1 LIIIHKAILHIL
13 DFNSGLTVFSD
24 QELLVENSVETFL
37 LKHIEKSYA
46 DQNAKKGTFYEDSTF
61 KEQLHLYLK
70 EESTFIDFSKYIVKT
85 VYTAISHSEQL
96 DSADILVCD
105 ITIDD
110 ERKIVVFK
118 CNNHMGFIHQVIQTD
133 EGVKNDIINHYAI
146 MPNLAQK
153 IDEFAF
159 INTADEAIIF
169 VDKKYVMDG
178 NKVSILPE
186 VLLECSQSVSPK
198 ETISLVSKIAKKVAD
213 EYGQDDIV
221 AATAVK
227 SFITETIQ
235 DSPNVEPKEIGREI
249 FKSNPSMQASYME
262 QIQEAG
268 LPERVEVE
276 QESTLKRLRNHKL
289 KTDTGIE
296 LTIPLDYFNN
306 TDFVEFNNN
315 PDGTLSITLKRIL
328 NVTNKS

>member
-1 LIIIHKAILHIL
+1 MIIIHRAILHIL

-96 DSADILVCD
+96 DSADIVVCD

-153 IDEFAF
+153 IDEFSF
-159 INTADEAIIF
+159 INTADDAIIF

-178 NKVSILPE
+178 NKVRIFPE

-213 EYGQDDIV
+213 EYGQNDIA

>member
-1 LIIIHKAILHIL
+1 MIIIHRAILHIL

-70 EESTFIDFSKYIVKT
+70 EENTFIDFSKYIVKT

-146 MPNLAQK
+146 MPNLSQK
-153 IDEFAF
+153 IDEFSF
-159 INTADEAIIF
+159 INTADDAIIF

-178 NKVSILPE
+178 NKVSIFPE

-276 QESTLKRLRNHKL
+276 QEATLKRLRNHKL

>member
-1 LIIIHKAILHIL
+1 MIIIHRSILHIL

-24 QELLVENSVETFL
+24 QELLIENSVETFL

-70 EESTFIDFSKYIVKT
+70 EESMFIDFSKYIVKT

>member
-1 LIIIHKAILHIL
+1 MIIIHRSILHIL

-24 QELLVENSVETFL
+24 QELLIENSVETFL

>member
-1 LIIIHKAILHIL
+1 MIIIHRAILHIL

-96 DSADILVCD
+96 DSADIVVCD

-153 IDEFAF
+153 IDEFSF

-169 VDKKYVMDG
+169 IDKKYVMDG

>member
-1 LIIIHKAILHIL
+1 LIIIHRSILHIL

-24 QELLVENSVETFL
+24 QELLIENSVETFL